1 MAQAPFPFRIV
12 PPDAHNLELAENVH
26 PARWTNPEP
35 ARRYNL
41 VVIGAG
47 TAGLVT
53 AAGAAGLGAK
63 VALVERNLMGGDCLN
78 FGCVPSKALIRAARA
93 AAEIRRARAMGIE
106 AGVAAIDFARVMERM
121 RRLRAEL
128 SRNDSAA
135 RFSGLGVDV
144 FFGDARFAARDR
156 VAVDGKTLVFRRAAI
171 ATGARPA
178 APPIAGLAEAGYLTN
193 ETVFSLTEL
202 PRRLAVIGGGPI
214 GCELAQA
221 FARFGA
227 QVTILEA
234 MPRILNREDSD
245 AAELVRAA
253 LVRDGVEIAAG
264 CGVARIEKRNGER
277 LIEFIQDGAQR
288 RLVAD
293 EILLGAGRL
302 PNIDGMGLEA
312 AGVEY
317 DRQAGVRVNDRLQT
331 SNPRIYAAGDV
342 CTTARFTHMADAMAR
357 IVIRNAL
364 FFGRARA
371 SALAIP
377 SCTYTD
383 PEIAHVGIYES
394 EAAARG
400 IALRTFVRQFAEVDR
415 AVLDG
420 DTEGF
425 ARAHVLASNGRIA
438 GATIA
443 GRHAS
448 EMISEVAVA
457 MSAGMTLGALAGVI
471 HPYPTHAEALRHLGD
486 AYNRARLTP
495 SLKRLFERWFR
506 LSR

>member
-1 MAQAPFPFRIV
+1 MAQAPLPFRII
-12 PPDAHNLELAENVH
+12 PADAHNLALAENVH
-26 PARWTNPEP
+26 PARWINPEP
-35 ARRYNL
+35 APRYNL
-41 VVIGAG
+41 VVVGAG

-53 AAGAAGLGAK
+53 AAGAAALGAK

-78 FGCVPSKALIRAARA
+78 FGCVPSKALIAASRA
-93 AAEIRRARAMGIE
+93 AAEIRRTDAMGVQ
-106 AGVAAIDFARVMERM
+106 AGTAAIDFARVMERM

-135 RFSGLGVDV
+135 RFASLGVDV
-144 FFGDARFAARDR
+144 FFGDARFGARNR
-156 VAVDGKTLVFRRAAI
+156 VMVDGRTLVFRRAAI

-178 APPIAGLAEAGYLTN
+178 APPIAGLAETGYLTN
-193 ETVFSLTEL
+193 ETVFSLTAM

-234 MPRILNREDSD
+234 LPRILNREDAD
-245 AAELVRAA
+245 AAELVHAA
-253 LVRDGVEIAAG
+253 LIRDSVEIVTG
-264 CGVARIEKRNGER
+264 CAIVRAERRGGEKS
-277 LIEFIQDGAQR
+277 IEFTQDGSRR
-288 RLVAD
+288 RLLAD
-293 EILLGAGRL
+293 EILIGAGRA
-302 PNIDGMGLEA
+302 PNVDGMGLEA

-317 DRQAGVRVNDRLQT
+317 DQAGVRVNDRLQT

-342 CTTARFTHMADAMAR
+342 CTPAKFTHMADAMAR

-377 SCTYTD
+377 SCTYTH
-383 PEIAHVGIYES
+383 PEIAHVGMYES
-394 EAAARG
+394 EAEARG
-400 IALRTFVRQFAEVDR
+400 IRLHTFVRQFAEVDR

-425 ARAHVLASNGRIA
+425 AKALVLASNGRIA
-438 GATIA
+438 GATIV

-457 MSAGMTLGALAGVI
+457 MSAGMKLGALADVI
-471 HPYPTHAEALRHLGD
+471 HPYPTHAEALRKLGD
-486 AYNRARLTP
+486 EYNRTRLTP
-495 SLKRLFERWFR
+495 SLKRTFERWFR
-506 LSR
+506 LTR